1 MPAVAGIF
9 LGDVMSSRFG
19 FFICLFLLSG
29 YVNATE
35 VRIAVASNFKYTIQK
50 LAAEFKIKTGHDL
63 VIISA
68 STGKLYAQIKF
79 GAPYDVF
86 LSADER
92 RADLLVAEN
101 FASAD
106 SAYIYALGKLVMVSN
121 IASPDAESCKQILG
135 SKDLRR
141 LAIAN
146 PKIAPYGSAT
156 KQVLVKMGLWRQLQ
170 TGIIMGENISQT
182 FQFVST
188 KNADVGFVAQS
199 MIEITKDK
207 RTDDVKFACQWDVP
221 TDLYLPIKQKMVVLK
236 NIKNK
241 QAAHEFSQYIK
252 SSDARRIIE
261 MTGYDTLAN

>member
-1 MPAVAGIF
+1 
-9 LGDVMSSRFG
+9 MSSRFG

-29 YVNATE
+29 YVEAAE
-35 VRIAVASNFKYTIQK
+35 VRIAVASNFKYTLHK
-50 LAAEFKIKTGHDL
+50 LAAEFKIKTGHEIA
-63 VIISA
+63 VISA

-121 IASPDAESCKQILG
+121 IASLSSAHSDIDNAENCKQVL
-135 SKDLRR
+135 SSESLQR

-156 KQVLVKMGLWRQLQ
+156 RQVLVNMGLWRQLQ
-170 TGIIMGENISQT
+170 TRIIMGENISQT

-221 TDLYLPIKQKMVVLK
+221 TDLYSPIKQKMVVLK